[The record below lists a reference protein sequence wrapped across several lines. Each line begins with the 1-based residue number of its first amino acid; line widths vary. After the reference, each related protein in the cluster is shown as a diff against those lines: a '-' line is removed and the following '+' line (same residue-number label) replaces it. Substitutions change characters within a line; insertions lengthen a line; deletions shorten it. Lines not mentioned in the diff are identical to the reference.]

1 MEFKYFKNLKV
12 FYILIIFIFN
22 FYANNLNAVTKNN
35 QVEYLGNS
43 LDKFHSKNKYLVG
56 PGDKL
61 TINFLG
67 NKEFTGE
74 YSVMSDGKIS
84 LPLIGTVPANYI
96 SIEKLTERIIN
107 LYKPELIRADIF
119 IQLAKRRPVQ
129 VSVIGEVNRPGLYKL
144 FNLERN
150 NVPSSLNNPQGDFV
164 NLPTVVDAIS
174 KAGGITP
181 QSKLNSVIIK
191 RRLDGGDLKYQ
202 TNNINLINLLTKG
215 DQSQNLILFDGDII
229 EIQKVNDKNK
239 MPSKILKIA
248 KGNLSPKLIKIN
260 VMGAVEKPGE
270 YNVKANTTLNKAIL
284 IANGLTPW
292 KASKKNIQLLRI
304 NNNGTISVKNYNF
317 KINEQVS
324 EIKNPPLIDGD
335 LIKVNSTSFAKI
347 TGGLN
352 EITNPLVNV
361 LSSYSLFKLISEWIL
376 N

>member
-22 FYANNLNAVTKNN
+22 FNFYTNNLNAENKNN
-35 QVEYLGNS
+35 QAEYLGNS
-43 LDKFHSKNKYLVG
+43 LDNFNSKNKYLVG

-284 IANGLTPW
+284 IANGFSPW
-292 KASKKNIQLLRI
+292 KGSKKNIKLLRI

-361 LSSYSLFKLISEWIL
+361 LSSYSLFKLISE
-376 N
+376 

>member
-1 MEFKYFKNLKV
+1 MEFKYFKSLKV

-22 FYANNLNAVTKNN
+22 FYANNLNALTKNN

-361 LSSYSLFKLISEWIL
+361 LSSYSLFKLISE
-376 N
+376 